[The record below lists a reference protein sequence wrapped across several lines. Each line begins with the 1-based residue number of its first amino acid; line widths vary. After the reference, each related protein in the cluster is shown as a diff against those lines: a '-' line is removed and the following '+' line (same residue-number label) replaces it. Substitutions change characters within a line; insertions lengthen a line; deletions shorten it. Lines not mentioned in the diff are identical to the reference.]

1 MRNSRTVQATLAGLV
16 ISSAMLAGCGEPTAV
31 PANDEF
37 AGNSGQTSQSQEN
50 ENGTSGT
57 NSEQTDS
64 NTSQNADT
72 GVYKDGTYDIKGQ
85 YGPVG
90 EDSIDVSLTLADG
103 TITAVAVE
111 GHPFTSIS
119 KNHQQNFIDAVDEV
133 VVGKP
138 LKGLHLDTV
147 AGASWTTDAFNKAL
161 DVARSEASTSSHS

>member
-1 MRNSRTVQATLAGLV
+1 MRNVRTVQASLAGLV
-16 ISSAMLAGCGEPTAV
+16 ISSAILAGCGEPTAV

-37 AGNSGQTSQSQEN
+37 AGNSGQTSQSQEK
-50 ENGTSGT
+50 GTNGT
-57 NSEQTDS
+57 NSEQSSSDA
-64 NTSQNADT
+64 SQRTDT

-119 KNHQQNFIDAVDEV
+119 KNHQQNFIDAVNEV